1 MKDFRIPIHPAGW
14 PIIAAFFAVSS
25 ILGLLWWPLGF
36 IGLLL
41 SGWCVYFFRDP
52 ERVVPVRPGV
62 IVAPADGMIANI
74 GPAPLPKELEM
85 GDQVRTRI
93 SIFLNIFDVHVTRM
107 PAKGKVSKIFY
118 FPGLFLNASLDK
130 ASELN
135 ERYATA
141 LDIGEGENL
150 VVVQIAGLI
159 ARRIKNDLLENMSV
173 DQGERFGIIRFGSR
187 VDVYLPQGMDA
198 LVLEGQR
205 TIGGE
210 TVIAGS

>member
-1 MKDFRIPIHPAGW
+1 
-14 PIIAAFFAVSS
+14 VSS